1 MINTQVTLII
11 TRGCSTESL
20 TNSITRMASDTG
32 LGIASDAI
40 RIVVQPNTFVI
51 IGGTA
56 LGRYTQRLTVIR
68 GADKWQFTEQNQVL
82 THDNTTYLTFQPVQ
96 EKSAYIFF
104 LQAAESG
111 SDSMDSEYARKFKA
125 TKHVVPHFATY
136 YTIHTENGEDNDFRD
151 ITLTVALIGASK
163 GSNVPTGVAP
173 IASGSPNAAVSP
185 PQNNSVAT
193 KDVESYNN
201 VSVTTPASNSSSSTT
216 GNNSRVPVTTD
227 RSRKDSVA
235 TPASNSSTPTSRN
248 NFRTSVRKATGGPNW
263 STSTTGNNF
272 RASVATEGVNRRK
285 DSVATRGANSFTPSA
300 NADGP
305 LDTNT
310 SVVATSLDP
319 VSTDVGGP
327 NQEADSF
334 TSSANTDEPLDTDFS
349 VITTSSDP
357 VSIDVNKAADFEPI
371 PTGSFILRNVHTN
384 CELTAVIDTSPAM
397 MFPTGTVPVEWR
409 TWKIAMDDSGRVFM
423 SNEVKT
429 HRYLQ
434 DGGSLVE
441 TANPNPVRLIRA
453 SAVTQ
458 SQVCYYI
465 SAEESVTEA
474 IVLSDLSPLGVPGAK
489 VQANGLEIDT
499 PQQLW
504 ILVPVL

>member
-1 MINTQVTLII
+1 
-11 TRGCSTESL
+11 
-20 TNSITRMASDTG
+20 MASDTG
-32 LGIASDAI
+32 LGIASNAI
-40 RIVVQPNTFVI
+40 RIVVQPNTFII

-68 GADKWQFTEQNQVL
+68 GADEWQFTEKDQVL
-82 THDNTTYLTFQPVQ
+82 THDNATYLTFQPVQ

-104 LQAAESG
+104 LQAAKSG
-111 SDSMDSEYARKFKA
+111 SDVMDLEYARNFKA

-136 YTIHTENGEDNDFRD
+136 YTIYTENGGDDGVRD

-163 GSNVPTGVAP
+163 GSSVPTGIAP
-173 IASGSPNAAVSP
+173 IASGSPNAAVSTT
-185 PQNNSVAT
+185 QNNSVAP

-201 VSVTTPASNSSSSTT
+201 VPVTNPASNLSSSTT
-216 GNNSRVPVTTD
+216 GNNSRVPVTID

-235 TPASNSSTPTSRN
+235 TPASNSPTPTTGN
-248 NFRTSVRKATGGPNW
+248 DFRTSVRKVTGEPNW
-263 STSTTGNNF
+263 FTSTTENNF
-272 RASVATEGVNRRK
+272 RAPLATEGAKNRK
-285 DSVATRGANSFTPSA
+285 DSVATFTPSA
-300 NADGP
+300 NTDGP

-310 SVVATSLDP
+310 SV
-319 VSTDVGGP
+319 
-327 NQEADSF
+327 DS
-334 TSSANTDEPLDTDFS
+334 
-349 VITTSSDP
+349 TSSDP
-357 VSIDVNKAADFEPI
+357 MTIDVKKAADVEPI
-371 PTGSFILRNVHTN
+371 PTGSFILKNVHTN

-409 TWKIAMDDSGRVFM
+409 TWKIAMDDSGRLFM
-423 SNEVKT
+423 SNKVKT

-434 DGGSLVE
+434 EGGNLVE
-441 TANPNPVRLIRA
+441 TANPNPIRLIRA

-465 SAEESVTEA
+465 SAEDSVTEA
-474 IVLSDLSPLGVPGAK
+474 IVLSDLSPLGIPGAK

-504 ILVPVL
+504 ILVPVA

>member
-1 MINTQVTLII
+1 
-11 TRGCSTESL
+11 
-20 TNSITRMASDTG
+20 MASDTG
-32 LGIASDAI
+32 LGIANDAI

-56 LGRYTQRLTVIR
+56 LGRYTQRLTVLR
-68 GADKWQFTEQNQVL
+68 GADQWQLTGQDQVL
-82 THDNTTYLTFQPVQ
+82 THDNTRYLSFQPVQ
-96 EKSAYIFF
+96 EKSAYIFLF
-104 LQAAESG
+104 EAAKSG
-111 SDSMDSEYARKFKA
+111 SDFMDSEYARDFKA

-136 YTIHTENGEDNDFRD
+136 YTIHTEDGGDDDFHD

-173 IASGSPNAAVSP
+173 IASGSPNAAVSTT
-185 PQNNSVAT
+185 QNNSIAT
-193 KDVESYNN
+193 NDVD
-201 VSVTTPASNSSSSTT
+201 
-216 GNNSRVPVTTD
+216 VPVNTD
-227 RSRKDSVA
+227 RSRKDLIA
-235 TPASNSSTPTSRN
+235 TPASNSSTPTTGN
-248 NFRTSVRKATGGPNW
+248 NSVLPCNSTSLPTCPTGGPNW
-263 STSTTGNNF
+263 STSTTGNNL
-272 RASVATEGVNRRK
+272 RASVTNEGVKNRQ
-285 DSVATRGANSFTPSA
+285 DSVATRGANLFTPSA

-305 LDTNT
+305 LDTVT
-310 SVVATSLDP
+310 SVVATSFDP
-319 VSTDVGGP
+319 VSIDRGP
-327 NQEADSF
+327 N
-334 TSSANTDEPLDTDFS
+334 SSANTDEPLDTNVS
-349 VITTSSDP
+349 VVTTSFDP
-357 VSIDVNKAADFEPI
+357 VSMDMAADVEPI

-434 DGGSLVE
+434 EGGSLVE

-489 VQANGLEIDT
+489 VQANGLEIDAL
-499 PQQLW
+499 QQLW
-504 ILVPVL
+504 ILVPVA